1 MESGRTIRKLGA
13 PGSASLISSAERPF
27 SVDAGVIAMAVVR
40 MSKMFGR
47 TLREAPTDADS
58 ANHRLLVRSGLIV
71 QLAAGVYSFLPPAWR
86 ALRKIE
92 QIIREEMEAAGAQ
105 ELRMPAIQPL
115 ELWQETG
122 RDQSYGPVLFQLRDR
137 RQRQMVLAPT
147 HEEAVTDLFRKV
159 AQSYRDLPQRV
170 FQMQTKFRD
179 EPRPRG
185 GLVRVREFIMKDA
198 YSFDADDEAF
208 QETYAAMRDAYH
220 RIYERCNVPVVAVQA
235 DSGAIGGKQSE
246 EFIFLTEIG
255 EDNIALCAACGYA
268 ANQERAELSRGSGA
282 ASPAGEL
289 VEVETPGVAT
299 IGDLAAFLGIPASKT
314 AKAAFFLADG
324 KPVFAVIRGDL
335 EVNELKLMNALDA
348 KEARPLT
355 EDEVIEAGWVAG
367 YASPIGVDPGQVVA
381 DPSVVDGGGL
391 VAGGNREGWHI
402 REVAYRRDWSA
413 NTIADIALARDGDPC
428 GVCDGVLSMQRG
440 IELGHIFRLGQ
451 VYAEPMEATFLNPDG
466 ERQLPV
472 MGCYGIGVERLMAA
486 VVQANHDEHGIVWP
500 ASVAPYDVHIVALGG
515 GDDVRTAL
523 EQLEAELNEQGL
535 SVLSDDR
542 NERAGVK
549 FNDADLLG
557 TPLRITIGSRGLKR
571 GEVELKL
578 RAESES
584 RSIALESAAGA
595 AVSALAG

>member
-1 MESGRTIRKLGA
+1 
-13 PGSASLISSAERPF
+13 
-27 SVDAGVIAMAVVR
+27 
-40 MSKMFGR
+40 MFGR
-47 TLREAPTDADS
+47 TLREAPADADS
-58 ANHRLLVRSGLIV
+58 ANHQLLVRSGLVV

-208 QETYAAMRDAYH
+208 QDTYSAMRNAYH

-255 EDNIALCAACGYA
+255 EDNIALCEQCGYA
-268 ANQERAELSRGSGA
+268 ANQERAELDRGPGVSA
-282 ASPAGEL
+282 PAGEL
-289 VEVETPGVAT
+289 VEVETPGVST
-299 IGDLAAFLGIPASKT
+299 IDDLASFLGIPANQT
-314 AKAAFFLADG
+314 AKAAFFLVDG
-324 KPVFAVIRGDL
+324 EPVFAVIRGDL

-355 EDEVIEAGWVAG
+355 EEEVAEAGWVAG
-367 YASPIGVDPGQVVA
+367 YASPIGVQPSRVVA
-381 DPSVVDGGGL
+381 DQSVVEAGGL
-391 VAGGNREGWHI
+391 VAGGNREGWHL
-402 REVAYRRDWSA
+402 REVAYGRDWTA
-413 NTIADIALARDGDPC
+413 ETVADIALAREGDPC
-428 GVCDGVLSMQRG
+428 STCDAVLEMRRG
-440 IELGHIFRLGQ
+440 IELGHIFRLGE

-486 VVQANHDEHGIVWP
+486 VVQANHDEQGIIWP
-500 ASVAPYDVHIVALGG
+500 QSVAPYDVHIVALGG
-515 GDDVRTAL
+515 GDEVTAAL
-523 EQLEAELNEQGL
+523 EQLERELSERGL

-557 TPLRITIGSRGLKR
+557 TPLRITIGNRGLRR
-571 GEVELKL
+571 GEVELKG
-578 RAESES
+578 RSDAEA
-584 RSIALESAAGA
+584 RSVALESAAD
-595 AVSALAG
+595 AVVAALAD

>member
-1 MESGRTIRKLGA
+1 
-13 PGSASLISSAERPF
+13 
-27 SVDAGVIAMAVVR
+27 
-40 MSKMFGR
+40 MFGR
-47 TLREAPTDADS
+47 TLREAPADADS
-58 ANHRLLVRSGLIV
+58 ANHQLLVRSGLVV

-208 QETYAAMRDAYH
+208 QDTYSAMRDAYH

-255 EDNIALCAACGYA
+255 EDNIALCEDCGYA
-268 ANQERAELSRGSGA
+268 ANQERAELDRGPGA
-282 ASPAGEL
+282 SAPAGER
-289 VEVETPGVAT
+289 VEVETPGVST
-299 IGDLAAFLGIPASKT
+299 IDDLATFLGIPANQT
-314 AKAAFFLADG
+314 AKAAFFLVDG
-324 KPVFAVIRGDL
+324 QPVFSVIRGDL

-355 EDEVIEAGWVAG
+355 EKEVAEAGWVAG
-367 YASPIGVDPGQVVA
+367 YASPIGVQPSRVVA
-381 DPSVVDGGGL
+381 DPSVVEGGGL

-402 REVAYRRDWSA
+402 REVAYGRDWSA
-413 NTIADIALARDGDPC
+413 ETVADIALAREGDPC
-428 GVCDGVLSMQRG
+428 CLCDATLEMRRG
-440 IELGHIFRLGQ
+440 IELGHIFRLGE
-451 VYAEPMEATFLNPDG
+451 VYAEPMEATFLNPEG

-486 VVQANHDEHGIVWP
+486 IVQANHDEQGIIWP
-500 ASVAPYDVHIVALGG
+500 QSVAPYDVHIVALGG
-515 GDDVRTAL
+515 GDEVTAAL
-523 EQLEAELNEQGL
+523 EQLERELSQRGL

-557 TPLRITIGSRGLKR
+557 TPLRITIGNRGLRR
-571 GEVELKL
+571 GEVELKG
-578 RAESES
+578 RSESEA
-584 RSIALESAAGA
+584 RSVALESAAD
-595 AVSALAG
+595 AVVATLAD